1 MSAQFVLKNMDK
13 LKKSLIEIKHFAV
26 QKKTSRTSV
35 YRAIYSEKL
44 NHVVLGKSSKF
55 IILDDSAKSWKPGKT
70 SAKNLK
76 KKR

>member
-1 MSAQFVLKNMDK
+1 MSAQFVMKNMDK
-13 LKKSLIEIKHFAV
+13 LKKSLIEIKHFAD

-35 YRAIYSEKL
+35 YRAIYSKKL

-55 IILDDSAKSWKPGKT
+55 IILDDNAKTWKPGRT
-70 SAKNLK
+70 IVKNLK